1 MIEVTAKLVFI
12 ISRPSLNN
20 NYLEKRSKMLHKLFI
35 EKTCYNN
42 FCLSLHLNF
51 HNSKILFI

>member
-35 EKTCYNN
+35 KN
-42 FCLSLHLNF
+42 
-51 HNSKILFI
+51 IL